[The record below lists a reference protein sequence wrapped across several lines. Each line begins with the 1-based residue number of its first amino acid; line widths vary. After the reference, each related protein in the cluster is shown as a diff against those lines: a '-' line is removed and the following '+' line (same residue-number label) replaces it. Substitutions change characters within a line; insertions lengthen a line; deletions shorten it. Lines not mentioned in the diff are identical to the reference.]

1 MRLTLPRTR
10 GMLRREAATWLAR
23 LQSGREPG
31 AEHEF
36 RKWYEADPAHAAA
49 FDRVKRSYEQA
60 GLLRQ
65 SAQAYAAP
73 EPQGARRAATQ
84 RYAWAAAAA
93 LAAVV
98 PVVILVS
105 GHAPF
110 LRDTNAVMLVTGV
123 GEIRRVA
130 LEDGS
135 EVTLDTST
143 SLEVEIGR
151 SHRRA
156 ELKKGRAR
164 FQIASGSAPFI
175 VEAGGTTITSARS
188 KFDVELAGPG
198 SRVELLAGTADVR
211 GSGEPRPSL
220 ALRAGEMVAGST
232 SGIGSPRAMQ
242 ASGDWTRG
250 MLEFDGTPLEMAVEL
265 ANRYSDRK
273 IVISPDL
280 AALRVTGAFRAGDT
294 RGLARALARAFDL
307 SLREVPGG
315 GLILAARETS
325 AEHSNKNGG

>member
-84 RYAWAAAAA
+84 RYAWAAAGA
-93 LAAVV
+93 LAAVI

-151 SHRRA
+151 SRRRA

-164 FQIASGSAPFI
+164 FRIAPGSTPFI
-175 VEAGGTTITSARS
+175 VEAGGTTITSAAS
-188 KFDVELAGPG
+188 AFDVELAGPG
-198 SRVELLAGTADVR
+198 SRVELLAGTADVL
-211 GSGEPRPSL
+211 GPGEPRPSL
-220 ALRAGEMVAGST
+220 AVHAGETVAALP
-232 SGIGSPRAMQ
+232 SGIRTPRDIQ
-242 ASGDWTRG
+242 PSGDWTRG
-250 MLEFDGTPLEMAVEL
+250 MLEFDGTPLEAAVEL
-265 ANRYSDRK
+265 ANRYSDRQ
-273 IVISPDL
+273 IVLAPDL

-294 RGLARALARAFDL
+294 QGLARALARAFDL
-307 SLREVPGG
+307 SLRETPRM
-315 GLILAARETS
+315 LILAARKTS
-325 AEHSNKNGG
+325 ADRSNKNGG